1 VTLAAAGRAFAAA
14 LAIFGCTPQRGTI
27 GAVLA
32 QGTDQRLYVREVP
45 ADLAA
50 ARSGVQIGDE
60 ILLIDGTDARALGT
74 RGVHEALSGNVGDPV
89 KLTLIREGRVV
100 RVTLKRTP
108 ARRHQVPKPG

>member
-1 VTLAAAGRAFAAA
+1 VTRVAARWAFAAA
-14 LAIFGCTPQRGTI
+14 VAIFGCTPQRGTI

-32 QGTDQRLYVREVP
+32 QGADQRLYVREVP

-100 RVTLKRTP
+100 RVTLKRSP
-108 ARRHQVPKPG
+108 ARRHPVPKSG

>member
-1 VTLAAAGRAFAAA
+1 VTAPAVRWVFSAVLPIFACA
-14 LAIFGCTPQRGTI
+14 PQRGTI

-32 QGTDQRLYVREVP
+32 QDGDQRLYVREVP

-60 ILLIDGTDARALGT
+60 ILLIDGFDARALGT
-74 RGVHEALSGNVGDPV
+74 KGVHEALSGNVGDPV
-89 KLTLIREGRVV
+89 KLTIIREGRVV

-108 ARRHQVPKPG
+108 ARRHPLPKAG